1 MSSLSV
7 FLLFANKFQNQ
18 EKWRVKWY
26 VQYSYMY
33 VNLVWKMQSYANIE
47 MYILVL
53 GGLSITE
60 LSLVNEKWHL

>member
-1 MSSLSV
+1 
-7 FLLFANKFQNQ
+7 
-18 EKWRVKWY
+18 
-26 VQYSYMY
+26 
-33 VNLVWKMQSYANIE
+33 MQSYANIE